1 MEEIWK
7 ILYLGRKKLISLI
20 IIFSVNFG
28 IFWYYLDEIIEKIKG
43 DMLPPN
49 AKLIVTT
56 PMEYLLVKIQLS
68 IVFAGII
75 TLIIF
80 ILYILKKY
88 KIRLVWLIP
97 AFFLFFLGF
106 SFSYFLLMPAAMRI
120 LTSLP
125 LHSGVSPFF
134 SIRQFMTFIIISILL
149 FSIVFELPLIVTY
162 LSIKGFVSSRTLKEK
177 RKHVIVGIFILTAI
191 ITADPTPFSQILL
204 SLPLVLL
211 YEISIWFASF
221 FERRKHAL
229 SKTKES
235 QEVI

>member
-1 MEEIWK
+1 
-7 ILYLGRKKLISLI
+7 
-20 IIFSVNFG
+20 
-28 IFWYYLDEIIEKIKG
+28 
-43 DMLPPN
+43 
-49 AKLIVTT
+49 
-56 PMEYLLVKIQLS
+56 
-68 IVFAGII
+68 
-75 TLIIF
+75 
-80 ILYILKKY
+80 
-88 KIRLVWLIP
+88 
-97 AFFLFFLGF
+97 
-106 SFSYFLLMPAAMRI
+106 
-120 LTSLP
+120 
-125 LHSGVSPFF
+125 
-134 SIRQFMTFIIISILL
+134 MTFIIISILL

>member
-97 AFFLFFLGF
+97 AFFF
-106 SFSYFLLMPAAMRI
+106 SFSDFRF
-120 LTSLP
+120 LTS
-125 LHSGVSPFF
+125 
-134 SIRQFMTFIIISILL
+134 
-149 FSIVFELPLIVTY
+149 Y
-162 LSIKGFVSSRTLKEK
+162 LCL
-177 RKHVIVGIFILTAI
+177 
-191 ITADPTPFSQILL
+191 
-204 SLPLVLL
+204 LL
-211 YEISIWFASF
+211 YVF
-221 FERRKHAL
+221 
-229 SKTKES
+229 
-235 QEVI
+235 